1 MLKSALL
8 DVGIAII
15 DVLQTI
21 ALLHPYAHGKIW
33 DDLIDELCQLTY
45 DFPLPSWSQKSNR
58 LSKEKR
64 INETDNGWV

>member
-33 DDLIDELCQLTY
+33 DDLIDELWQLTY
-45 DFPLPSWSQKSNR
+45 DFPLPSWSPKSNR

-64 INETDNGWV
+64 LNETDNGWV